1 MVTYNPA
8 MSDAPHISPATA
20 ADTEAIAA
28 LLRRCMLKM
37 RADGSDQWSEAYP
50 TAEVVSGDIAA
61 GTLFALR
68 ASPSA
73 PIVAVITC
81 DESVPAEYAAIDFTP
96 GRPLLV
102 HRLAVDP
109 EQQGRG
115 YARVLMQFA
124 ERRARELGC
133 TTIRFDTYSR
143 NAAAV
148 GLYLQLGYAQLPGT
162 IRFPGRADHF
172 YCFEKVLGARASP

>member
-1 MVTYNPA
+1 MPDVAHIISLAT
-8 MSDAPHISPATA
+8 SEDVAP
-20 ADTEAIAA
+20 IAA

-50 TAEVVSGDIAA
+50 TAEVVVGDVAA
-61 GTLFALR
+61 GTLFSLR
-68 ASPSA
+68 TSPRA

-81 DESVPAEYAAIDFTP
+81 DENVPPEYEPIAFTR
-96 GRPLLV
+96 GRPLVV

-115 YARVLMQFA
+115 YARMLMQFA

-143 NAAAV
+143 NVAAV
-148 GLYLQLGYAQLPGT
+148 GLYLQLGYVQLPGE
-162 IRFPGRADHF
+162 IRFPGRAAHF
-172 YCFEKVLGARASP
+172 YCFEKLLDR